1 MPTVPDA
8 RVRKTRGFVQVSG
21 VPYSGMKSRRITVG
35 DRAWTVRVDGPES
48 RHSVLL
54 LPDAGDP
61 VDVYDQVC
69 ARLHTSDLR
78 TYTVESID
86 GLDPAGVHAIL
97 DELGVPWVNVAGRGA
112 GSALAWQV
120 CAGPFGRF
128 ISMVV
133 ADRGHPA
140 ITGADGAITDAGSRP
155 MELPVTVLVT
165 KNLPR
170 SVADASGRF
179 VYGEFRVVEI
189 DVDNV
194 ATEADHELATE
205 IVLRTS
211 LW

>member
-1 MPTVPDA
+1 
-8 RVRKTRGFVQVSG
+8 
-21 VPYSGMKSRRITVG
+21 MKSRRITVG
-35 DRAWTVRVDGPES
+35 DRAWTVRVGGPES

-69 ARLHTSDLR
+69 ARLHNSDLR
-78 TYTVESID
+78 TIAVESTAD
-86 GLDPAGVHAIL
+86 LDPAGVHGIL
-97 DELGVPWVNVAGRGA
+97 DELGVPWVNVAGRGSGA
-112 GSALAWQV
+112 ELAWQL
-120 CAGPFGRF
+120 CGGGFGRF
-128 ISMVV
+128 ISLVV

-140 ITGADGAITDAGSRP
+140 APAADGTVRDPSARP
-155 MELPVTVLVT
+155 VELAVTVLVT

-170 SVADASGRF
+170 VVADTSGRY

>member
-1 MPTVPDA
+1 
-8 RVRKTRGFVQVSG
+8 
-21 VPYSGMKSRRITVG
+21 MKSRRITVG

-69 ARLHTSDLR
+69 ARLHNSDLR
-78 TYTVESID
+78 TIAVESTTD
-86 GLDPAGVHAIL
+86 LDPAAVTAIL
-97 DELGVPWVNVAGRGA
+97 DELGVPWVNVSGRGA
-112 GSALAWQV
+112 GAELAWQV
-120 CAGPFGRF
+120 CASSFGRF
-128 ISMVV
+128 ISLVV

-140 ITGADGAITDAGSRP
+140 VAGGDGTVVDANCRP
-155 MELPVTVLVT
+155 VEVATTVLVT

-170 SVADASGRF
+170 AVADASGRY

>member
-1 MPTVPDA
+1 ME
-8 RVRKTRGFVQVSG
+8 
-21 VPYSGMKSRRITVG
+21 SRQITV
-35 DRAWTVRVDGPES
+35 DERAWTVRIDGPQS

-61 VDVYDQVC
+61 ADVYDQVC

-78 TYTVESID
+78 TFAVESID
-86 GLDPAGVHAIL
+86 GLNAAGVTAIL
-97 DELGVPWVNVAGRGA
+97 DELGLPWVNVAGRGA
-112 GSALAWQV
+112 GAVLAWQA
-120 CAGPFGRF
+120 CARGFGRF
-128 ISMVV
+128 QSLVV

-140 ITGADGAITDAGSRP
+140 APGADGAVLDATTG
-155 MELPVTVLVT
+155 PVEVPATLLVT

-179 VYGEFRVVEI
+179 VYGEFRVIEV
-189 DVDNV
+189 DVTNV

>member
-1 MPTVPDA
+1 
-8 RVRKTRGFVQVSG
+8 
-21 VPYSGMKSRRITVG
+21 MKSRRITVG

-69 ARLHTSDLR
+69 ARLHNSDLR
-78 TYTVESID
+78 TIAVESIAD
-86 GLDPAGVHAIL
+86 LDPAGVQAIL

-112 GSALAWQV
+112 GAQLGWQM
-120 CAGPFGRF
+120 CAGGFGRF
-128 ISMVV
+128 ISLVV

-140 ITGADGAITDAGSRP
+140 VAAADGSVLDATCRP
-155 MELPVTVLVT
+155 LEVAATVLVT

-170 SVADASGRF
+170 SVADASGRY

-189 DVDNV
+189 DVGNV
-194 ATEADHELATE
+194 ATEAAQELATE